1 MDTAS
6 KPGKKSASSAW
17 KHGPWRPSVSRHRSA
32 VSAVNASMAIGTTA
46 TAEPRMA
53 YVGRFAPSPTG
64 PLHLGSLTTA
74 AASFLDARHGGGR
87 WLLRIEDLD
96 TPRVVPGAADAI
108 VRTLEHLGF
117 TWEGPVIHQSRRL
130 TLYQQALDDLAP
142 RGLIYACSCSRRDR
156 GVPTIRADTPGLA
169 ARAR

>member
-46 TAEPRMA
+46 TAEPGMA

-87 WLLRIEDLD
+87 WLLRIAGFDA
-96 TPRVVPGAADAI
+96 PRAVPGAATAH
-108 VRTLEHLGF
+108 VHTMVTLGF
-117 TWEGPVIHQSRRL
+117 TFTG
-130 TLYQQALDDLAP
+130 T
-142 RGLIYACSCSRRDR
+142 
-156 GVPTIRADTPGLA
+156 T
-169 ARAR
+169 